1 LCGALGTGLNEIGFM
16 GGKLMKL
23 KRCLLI
29 MAAAI
34 TLLALSCTTIA
45 NNSPIVISLEAEP
58 KAIRASESCQIECIA
73 SDEDGDELSYE
84 WSASRGDING
94 HGASVIWTAPDSE
107 GIYNVAV
114 KVTDGRGGEAS
125 DSITIPV
132 RVNHPPTI
140 TGLIADADWVSPSSS
155 RQVKCDAED
164 PDGDEISYEWTAS
177 GGELSGSGAL
187 VNWTAPGAVGLYDIQ
202 VVVTDVYGAEDTRSL
217 TVSVAP
223 YSPPIIEDLIVT
235 AEHKYLKKSYS
246 AYKIG
251 KAKNCQIECLAS
263 APMGGELSY
272 LWSATGG
279 EISGEGSVGTWTA
292 PDTSGDVTVTVTV
305 SNAAGDIVGRSIV
318 FQVVRCSTCT
328 FR

>member
-1 LCGALGTGLNEIGFM
+1 V
-16 GGKLMKL
+16 
-23 KRCLLI
+23 
-29 MAAAI
+29 
-34 TLLALSCTTIA
+34 S
-45 NNSPIVISLEAEP
+45 NNPPIVISLEVEP
-58 KAIRASESCQIECIA
+58 RAIRASESCQIECIV

-84 WSASRGDING
+84 WSVSKGDING
-94 HGASVIWTAPDSE
+94 NGASVTWTAPDSE
-107 GIYNVAV
+107 GIYNVV
-114 KVTDGRGGEAS
+114 VTVTDGRGGEVS
-125 DSITIPV
+125 DSIAIPV
-132 RVNHPPTI
+132 SINQPPTI

-155 RQVKCDAED
+155 LHVKCDAED

-177 GGELSGSGAL
+177 GGDVFGSGAV
-187 VNWTAPGAVGLYDIQ
+187 VNWTAPGAVGMYDIQ
-202 VVVTDVYGAEDTRSL
+202 VVVTDVYGAEDMLSL
-217 TVSVAP
+217 TVSVAS

-251 KAKNCQIECLAS
+251 KEKNCQIECLAY

-318 FQVVRCSTCT
+318 FQVVHCSTCT